1 MTGGIGPGHYFED
14 LLVGMEASLVQI
26 VGGDDIH
33 AFAQVSGDVNPI
45 HLDEA
50 YAKET
55 PFRRR
60 IAHGMLSA
68 AYISAVFGTKLP
80 GPGCVYISQTLN
92 FRAPVHIGDHVT
104 ATVKISDLIERRKRA
119 IFSCHCAVG
128 EKVVLEGE
136 AVLMVPSRTPKSK
149 E

>member
-1 MTGGIGPGHYFED
+1 MMTTAIGPGYFFED
-14 LLVGMEASLVQI
+14 LHIGMEASLVQI
-26 VGGDDIH
+26 VSGDGIL

-55 PFRRR
+55 PFKRR

-80 GPGCVYISQTLN
+80 GPGCIYISQTLN
-92 FRAPVHIGDHVT
+92 FKAPVHIGDHVT
-104 ATVKISDLIERRKRA
+104 AIVRISDLIEHRKRA
-119 IFSCHCAVG
+119 IFACACSVG
-128 EKVVLEGE
+128 EKAVLEGE
-136 AVLMVPSRTPKSK
+136 AVIMIPSRAGK
-149 E
+149 